1 MKTRIFFLFM
11 TILTFPAT
19 VLAVDLYGSYE
30 ARGAILHSNEI
41 TLGEAFNDVHTGPV
55 LKLGDNYAF
64 KAGLGVGFDEVF
76 DLKFFYS
83 EMSDKSKNH
92 NNQFAHSF
100 PLAGKFGTIAP
111 IVLPNKRPHPNDESL
126 FARQGNF
133 YRSGFD
139 GLEFGTGS
147 ASSEYGIKIVDLEFG
162 RNFKLND
169 GMSFRLMFGARYAKY
184 EQSLRVI
191 RGDECVPPWHRPQLS
206 GCPKDGRGYAY
217 WVKDGVFFG
226 SERHLDQKIDGFGPR
241 FGLSII
247 IPIRNTNLSLVS
259 SSSYS
264 VLFATKDVY
273 DTFLKNKTTYK
284 NANNKWVPTTT
295 EVVNILY
302 RRNFGPEDKNN
313 ISISNED
320 VTIHNFE
327 IENAFQLD
335 FKISEQMS
343 LIFTAGYKY
352 SIHFG
357 ALNSYG
363 ESLKDDPGGV
373 FWGRYPDAVGATVGD
388 KEDDLISHG
397 PFIKVGLKF

>member
-1 MKTRIFFLFM
+1 MKARMFFLLIA
-11 TILTFPAT
+11 ILTFPAS
-19 VLAVDLYGSYE
+19 VFAVDLYGSYE
-30 ARGAILHSNEI
+30 ARGAFLHSNEI

-64 KAGLGVGFDEVF
+64 KAGVGVGFDEVF
-76 DLKFFYS
+76 DIKFFYS
-83 EMSDKSKNH
+83 ELSDKSKNH
-92 NNQFAHSF
+92 NNQFTQSF
-100 PLAGKFGTIAP
+100 PLAGKFGALAP
-111 IVLPNKRPHPNDESL
+111 IIQRRRISNEPVY
-126 FARQGNF
+126 ARQGNV
-133 YRSGFD
+133 YRSRYD
-139 GLEFGTGS
+139 GLEVGTGS
-147 ASSEYGIKIVDLEFG
+147 ASSEYGIQLVDLEFG
-162 RNFKLND
+162 RKFKLND

-184 EQSLRVI
+184 EQSLWVI
-191 RGDECVPPWHRPQLS
+191 RGDECVPPFHRPKLS
-206 GCPKDGRGYAY
+206 VCPKDGRGYGFN
-217 WVKDGVFFG
+217 VKDGVFFG

-247 IPIRNTNLSLVS
+247 IPIRNSNLSLIS

-284 NANNKWVPTTT
+284 HANNKWVPTTT

-302 RRNFGPEDKNN
+302 RDNFGPEDKNN

-320 VTIHNFE
+320 VTIHNLE
-327 IENAFQLD
+327 IEKALQYD
-335 FKISEQMS
+335 WKISEQTS

-373 FWGRYPDAVGATVGD
+373 LAGRYPDAVGGTVGD